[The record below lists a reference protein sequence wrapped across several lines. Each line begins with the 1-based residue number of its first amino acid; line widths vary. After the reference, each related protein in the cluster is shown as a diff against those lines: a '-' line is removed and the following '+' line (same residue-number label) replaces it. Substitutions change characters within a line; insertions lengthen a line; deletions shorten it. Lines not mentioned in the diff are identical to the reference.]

1 METNNR
7 NYKNPTVIAWEQLRQ
22 LLTQFADRM
31 QNFDAMAQKQGRDI
45 GVDEVFNEIQNIRKQ
60 LDEIQKGLNLQNNTI
75 NTERVVDKSQPE
87 TPFSITNNNRN
98 DESKNMKKKLIRL
111 TESDLHKIV
120 KESAKRIMKEVALK
134 GKSGKTYSLHGTDPE
149 SWAVMSR
156 VRGKNGYFP
165 NTPQHYHACR
175 DEDNWIEL
183 DDKAHPNLR
192 SRNNANRINAMMNR
206 IDDKSKDIMAANE
219 SKLSRIVKE
228 SVEKILSESEYD
240 NFFDWVDNSSASP
253 EEIEAAS
260 QRHYSRIP
268 SIKSPTD
275 KLARRERV
283 FNRRAS
289 MNDPDIGE
297 RIANRKDFIKNQRQG
312 ERFRQRITK

>member
-98 DESKNMKKKLIRL
+98 DESKNMNKKLIRL
-111 TESDLHKIV
+111 TESDLHK
-120 KESAKRIMKEVALK
+120 
-134 GKSGKTYSLHGTDPE
+134 
-149 SWAVMSR
+149 
-156 VRGKNGYFP
+156 
-165 NTPQHYHACR
+165 
-175 DEDNWIEL
+175 
-183 DDKAHPNLR
+183 
-192 SRNNANRINAMMNR
+192 
-206 IDDKSKDIMAANE
+206 
-219 SKLSRIVKE
+219 IVKE

-260 QRHYSRIP
+260 QRHDSRIP

>member
-98 DESKNMKKKLIRL
+98 DESKNMNKKLIRL

-228 SVEKILSESEYD
+228 SVNRILKESMQPMSDMGFGYEGD
-240 NFFDWVDNSSASP
+240 
-253 EEIEAAS
+253 
-260 QRHYSRIP
+260 
-268 SIKSPTD
+268 
-275 KLARRERV
+275 
-283 FNRRAS
+283 
-289 MNDPDIGE
+289 
-297 RIANRKDFIKNQRQG
+297 
-312 ERFRQRITK
+312 

>member
-1 METNNR
+1 M
-7 NYKNPTVIAWEQLRQ
+7 K
-22 LLTQFADRM
+22 
-31 QNFDAMAQKQGRDI
+31 QK
-45 GVDEVFNEIQNIRKQ
+45 
-60 LDEIQKGLNLQNNTI
+60 
-75 NTERVVDKSQPE
+75 
-87 TPFSITNNNRN
+87 
-98 DESKNMKKKLIRL
+98 IRL
-111 TESDLHKIV
+111 TEGDLHRIV
-120 KESAKRIMKEVALK
+120 KESVKRIMKEVALK

-192 SRNNANRINAMMNR
+192 TRNNANRINAMMNR

-240 NFFDWVDNSSASP
+240 NFFDWADNSSASP

-260 QRHYSRIP
+260 QRHDSRIP

-275 KLARRERV
+275 KLARKERV

-289 MNDPDIGE
+289 MNDPNIGE

-312 ERFRQRITK
+312 ERFRNRITK